1 MPVNRKG
8 SAEGWGRAVAVATNG
23 DRDVDYGASSRR
35 YFSRMSALGSLL
47 IFVAVC
53 SILTAVLAWG
63 GGSSREVPT
72 AVDDHDD
79 PGPAADPAVGEA
91 TCRLRSSVMPPR
103 PYVPSYR
110 TPHDRR

>member
-1 MPVNRKG
+1 
-8 SAEGWGRAVAVATNG
+8 VAANG

-35 YFSRMSALGSLL
+35 YVKRMSALGSLL
-47 IFVAVC
+47 IFVVIC

-63 GGSSREVPT
+63 GGSSRDIPP
-72 AVDDHDD
+72 AVGDHDG

-103 PYVPSYR
+103 PYVQSYR
-110 TPHDRR
+110 TPRNPR